1 MSDVWNCQA
10 IRFLACIVLK
20 FIFHILS
27 IFFLNPPRVGCI
39 LLAERNV
46 MLASLMGWFYF
57 VFLPFHWVAISQPFY
72 SQNTR
77 LKKNMQEIIMRCSI
91 LYTMTPLPLPL
102 FFVFLFFQRC
112 VFLSFCLF
120 VILSLDLESF
130 RLSVFSSY
138 YLFDLESFCLFFF
151 LSFHLSIFSFL
162 CLIIRFH
169 FCQFIMIFFI
179 LKRYVISV

>member
-1 MSDVWNCQA
+1 M
-10 IRFLACIVLK
+10 ILFCI
-20 FIFHILS
+20 FTF
-27 IFFLNPPRVGCI
+27 
-39 LLAERNV
+39 
-46 MLASLMGWFYF
+46 SLG
-57 VFLPFHWVAISQPFY
+57 SQPFY

-77 LKKNMQEIIMRCSI
+77 LKKKMQEIIMSCRI
-91 LYTMTPLPLPL
+91 LYTITPLPLPL

-120 VILSLDLESF
+120 VILSLDLEAF
-130 RLSVFSSY
+130 CLSVFLSY

-169 FCQFIMIFFI
+169 FCQFIMIFYI

>member
-46 MLASLMGWFYF
+46 MLASFMGWFYF

-77 LKKNMQEIIMRCSI
+77 LKKNMQEIIMRCRI
-91 LYTMTPLPLPL
+91 LYTMTPLP

-130 RLSVFSSY
+130 RLSVFSPY

-151 LSFHLSIFSFL
+151 LSFHLSIFSFH
-162 CLIIRFH
+162 CLKIRFH
-169 FCQFIMIFFI
+169 FCQFIMIFYI
-179 LKRYVISV
+179 LKRCVISV